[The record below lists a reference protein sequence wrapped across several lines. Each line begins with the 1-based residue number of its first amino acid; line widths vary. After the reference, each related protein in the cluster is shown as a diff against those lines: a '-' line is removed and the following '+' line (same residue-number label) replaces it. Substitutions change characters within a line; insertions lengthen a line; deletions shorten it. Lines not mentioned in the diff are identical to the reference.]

1 MGVPLKAKRLY
12 GFGSYQLDA
21 VERVLLRD
29 GQPVTVPPKDLE
41 TLLVLVE
48 RAGHIVEKE
57 ELLERVWTCSNHGTG
72 APQSKEKLLV
82 VASGLIGASRDGDFD
97 RASFPA
103 AAERLPTKSH
113 SCGPALCKFEWG
125 RTRGLFCR
133 WPHGGDD
140 CPTRPAPTH
149 PAGRNRAN
157 LNRTL

>member
-1 MGVPLKAKRLY
+1 AGRTLIQRDHPPAGLPLRCSRE
-12 GFGSYQLDA
+12 GRRRTSYSSS
-21 VERVLLRD
+21 
-29 GQPVTVPPKDLE
+29 
-41 TLLVLVE
+41 
-48 RAGHIVEKE
+48 AGPASF
-57 ELLERVWTCSNHGTG
+57 WTGSNHGTG

-103 AAERLPTKSH
+103 PAERLPTKSP
-113 SCGPALCKFEWG
+113 SCGPAPCKFERG

-157 LNRTL
+157 LNRKL